1 MLLPSF
7 PLTLLKRYYKGPE
20 LLVDLQ
26 DYDYSLDMWSLGTM
40 FAAMIFRRD
49 PFFCGHDNYDQVGGR
64 GPLPCEAGRAAGC
77 TAKGGMVPLL
87 AAGLWHFAQH
97 THTHTQLVKIA
108 RVLGTEE
115 LHDYLARYGIE
126 LDPQLEAQ
134 LGTHSRKAWTKFVT
148 PDNQHLVSPEA
159 LDFMDRLL
167 RYDHQERLTAE
178 EAMAHPYFAPVRE
191 REGYTL
197 NGGGGG
203 GVGGGGGGGE
213 QQQQRSQSTAA
224 MQQ

>member
-1 MLLPSF
+1 M
-7 PLTLLKRYYKGPE
+7 TTTTRWG
-20 LLVDLQ
+20 
-26 DYDYSLDMWSLGTM
+26 G
-40 FAAMIFRRD
+40 
-49 PFFCGHDNYDQVGGR
+49 GGR
-64 GPLPCEAGRAAGC
+64 YPVRRVGPQGALLRVAWFRSW
-77 TAKGGMVPLL
+77 PLACGIL
-87 AAGLWHFAQH
+87 HN

-191 REGYTL
+191 RML
-197 NGGGGG
+197 NC
-203 GVGGGGGGGE
+203 
-213 QQQQRSQSTAA
+213 
-224 MQQ
+224 